1 MKIDNEFHNIIP
13 PITEDEKKQLRQSIE
28 VEGIRDALVVWGDIL
43 IDGHNRY
50 EIAQELGIKYKTTNK
65 DFASRSL
72 AKEWIIKN
80 QFGRRNLSPYQRGKL
95 ALKLKDE
102 IAGRAKERQK
112 EHGKTAPG
120 RKTLEHN
127 CAQVN
132 RKDQTRD
139 ELARIA
145 GVCHTTISRVS
156 VIEEFA
162 DEETKKM
169 LNNDEITL
177 NAAYRKTKGLNKE
190 GKRGRGRQT
199 RNYYLTEKRLSF
211 LKEKLEKIK
220 KMLDVK
226 SNSLCPVS
234 VIRFELN
241 SVIDEVNKL
250 QPYHQ
255 HKYKTKGEKND

>member
-65 DFASRSL
+65 NFASRSL
-72 AKEWIIKN
+72 AKEWIIRN
-80 QFGRRNLSPYQRGKL
+80 QFGRRNLSLYQRASL
-95 ALKLKDE
+95 ALKLKGE
-102 IAGRAKERQK
+102 IAGRAKKRQVLGGK
-112 EHGKTAPG
+112 NKVVQNSAQPKGKT
-120 RKTLEHN
+120 RN
-127 CAQVN
+127 
-132 RKDQTRD
+132 

-145 GVCHTTISRVS
+145 GVSHDTISRVS

-169 LNNDEITL
+169 LNNDKITL
-177 NAAYRKTKGLNKE
+177 NAAYRKTKGQNKE
-190 GKRGRGRQT
+190 GKQDRGRPARS
-199 RNYYLTEKRLSF
+199 YHLTEKRLSF
-211 LKEKLEKIK
+211 LKEKLEYIEGL
-220 KMLDVK
+220 LDVK
-226 SNSLCPVS
+226 SNSLAPIS
-234 VIRFELN
+234 VIRMEVN

-250 QPYHQ
+250 QPYRR
-255 HKYKTKGEKND
+255 YKIKEKKNE